1 MLACFRDWEQL
12 HWCYRFAI
20 GRGSRIRSKVG
31 VVDCSRATDVPPTS
45 RQQPHPPLPSGVNS
59 CAPLRLDA
67 REIKCPQRMAEVRS
81 LAGQHH
87 YSERL
92 VRYNQTSATMNSTP
106 GSHRQTVLISVANS
120 TTASEWFNLQGD
132 LHYLYLMFTSHR
144 SRIRLLGPLGP
155 LRVYHFQVSSSPSP
169 TSGQCYPQRSKLK
182 AGTSPP
188 ARLCQPLLSP
198 VRCLSAHLQG
208 IGQAT
213 HHLHPRG
220 RPSPLRPTAGRFC
233 R

>member
-1 MLACFRDWEQL
+1 
-12 HWCYRFAI
+12 
-20 GRGSRIRSKVG
+20 
-31 VVDCSRATDVPPTS
+31 
-45 RQQPHPPLPSGVNS
+45 
-59 CAPLRLDA
+59 
-67 REIKCPQRMAEVRS
+67 MAEVRS

-120 TTASEWFNLQGD
+120 TTASERFNLQGD

-182 AGTSPP
+182 AGTSPLP
-188 ARLCQPLLSP
+188 PLLPDCANHSSRP
-198 VRCLSAHLQG
+198 YVASVPISKGLARPPTTSIHEVD
-208 IGQAT
+208 
-213 HHLHPRG
+213 HLHCGQQREG
-220 RPSPLRPTAGRFC
+220 SADNSNALNLLVI
-233 R
+233 